1 MLVIVDIDVI
11 EDMLLTDEE
20 VEAAAPLLLVELGMA
35 NPQRS
40 ASSIA
45 SLSKSPLLERMQLP
59 QLGRRLEASAEVQT
73 QFKYAASPSVV
84 SSHLFVVLT
93 RGWHTEAQA
102 AGKSSESISSWA
114 LTATATMAARRSRL
128 IFMLK
133 AKALETGWQTC
144 VEE

>member
-1 MLVIVDIDVI
+1 MLVIVDMDVI
-11 EDMLLTDEE
+11 EDVLAEEE

-45 SLSKSPLLERMQLP
+45 SLSESPLLERTQLP

-73 QFKYAASPSVV
+73 QFKYAPSSLLV

-93 RGWHTEAQA
+93 RG
-102 AGKSSESISSWA
+102 
-114 LTATATMAARRSRL
+114 
-128 IFMLK
+128 
-133 AKALETGWQTC
+133 
-144 VEE
+144 